1 MIELK
6 RLKLINWHN
15 FENTTFDCARLTYMI
30 GVNAVGKTTI
40 LDAIRYCLTTN
51 RNFNALGN
59 KKSGRTLQGSVHAKQ
74 RGENAYR
81 RPGHT
86 VAYIGAEFWDSVKH
100 TSFVIAVRVES
111 EGPMQEL
118 HPGDQTWYI
127 SEDGITLEQLP
138 FIDPRTGAPSAKED
152 FKPAEGRLSYT
163 RSPSEARDRICRALG
178 IGRAA
183 SPLGKKFNEVF
194 QMGTSMDEIPNF
206 REFLYQYIL
215 PQPEL
220 DLEALQGDR
229 LELENLHAVLAEA
242 QTRADALDEIVRYGR
257 EATEKQTEA
266 LVNRGA
272 ALLARAA
279 ADAGEKAVWQ
289 ERVDAGRRQQETLRT
304 RYAEAKTAEAE
315 ARRAYLTAHSAA
327 GASGEGR
334 ALDALNE
341 ELAHRQTALDAA
353 ARRADTAEKAAEKTG
368 NLLAVLRRSGFA
380 AGQKLADLTPD
391 TLPALTDWLTAQE
404 KPLEEAYFAARQ
416 HTAALQRQQTE
427 KRAELDA
434 VSGGKWVYPHGDAA
448 TRVRDAVN
456 AELKSRGMEPDAR
469 VFCELLNVEDESW
482 QDCVEACLGDRRFD
496 ILVPPAHY
504 AAAKSAFVA
513 LKDKVGPISLLDTPG
528 LRKANRRAD
537 TAPADSLAAQVTSE
551 NPLAAQYAD
560 TILRRIVCCDTPDTL
575 ENYPD
580 SATRDLLRHH
590 PFRLE
595 RLRTPQRYIGLE
607 ARRARAGA
615 LAGEMNALAE
625 EVRAA
630 AQAEQNLKAAYSQ
643 YQTLLRGTTLEELA
657 ALWDARAA
665 LTAARAAVDEQAAKL
680 AECRENP
687 LLQQLYKEEE
697 VREAAWEAARTAVE
711 QTGGDLRVCEKQI
724 SSCEAEQQK
733 AVDTAEKSA
742 QAAESF
748 FAAHPLVEPLS
759 RSRQQALTGP
769 DKSPRAAAQAAD
781 DAAEAAGKSAS
792 VEDFTRAATQ
802 LFDASAVEE
811 AVAEKAARKTDK
823 KRRRKAEK
831 PESGPVQP
839 SIKNRS
845 LEIIEK
851 SERRRRR
858 TVILG
863 LVVLTLVLVLGG
875 GALWLFLRCD
885 LGARPAAKSYG
896 TALYDTTAE
905 SYLGKALERRPG
917 VVGYL
922 GWPGLD
928 GALVYAADT
937 PDPETPESGEAPSIV
952 RFATPSALDAATPG
966 NTVVECT
973 GSDYKAL
980 ADEDTLK
987 QNSGFTLYTAGNVY
1001 RFKAIAVYY
1010 FDPSEQGAGA
1020 FDLYGSTDLSS
1031 YYDYLT
1037 FVAGIQARSLFDTGV
1052 DVGDDSRFLTVT
1064 THSDESGVLLC
1075 ITGRLIREGEAEL
1088 LNTSAIAAA
1097 EEPLLTAAQY
1107 ERKGQ
1112 PMPTVSTLVQ
1122 ASVDRY
1128 AQQSTAAQAARKNG
1142 GTGSDTAADTADLA
1156 QRADDLQAITDSLL
1170 ASTDKMLKG
1179 LTDVAGSTN
1188 AVETDLNKGAEGSLP
1203 EQTVT
1208 VDQIKTSATP
1218 EPTATS
1224 APTEPPADSAAGE
1237 TTTEPTAAPTEAPQP
1252 DNSGTGETI
1261 NVTMNGT
1268 AQTMDLVQCL
1278 AMVAQNE
1285 LGPNAPAEAY
1295 KAQCVAT
1302 HCWIISQSGYPS
1314 VLGADPGAAALAAAQ
1329 EVAHVL
1335 VTYNGQVCFTPYF
1348 ASASTG
1354 TASAAEV
1361 WGNDRAWLQAV
1372 DSPYDQ
1378 SVSSHWNTNGNSS
1391 GTARFSRQT
1400 LQDRI
1405 RDVMDID
1412 LSGVDPNSWFTIQ
1425 SANQYGW
1432 VAKIQVGPDAGVGTV
1447 SGRWFR
1453 ENLLA
1458 RQSVDGRSLRSQC
1471 FTVSYNADL
1480 DCFIFDVYGYGHG
1493 CGMSQWGAIGYA
1505 RNGWGYQDIL
1515 THYFVGTTITTY

>member
-86 VAYIGAEFWDSVKH
+86 VAYIGAEFWDSVKR
-100 TSFVIAVRVES
+100 TPFVIAVRVES

-118 HPGDQTWYI
+118 HPGDQTWYL

-152 FKPAEGRLSYT
+152 FKPETGRLSYT

-178 IGRAA
+178 IGRAS

-229 LELENLHAVLAEA
+229 VELENLHAVLAEA
-242 QTRADALDEIVRYGR
+242 QTRAAALENIVNAGR
-257 EATEKQTEA
+257 EAAEKETAA

-279 ADAGEKAVWQ
+279 ADAGEDAAWQ
-289 ERVDAGRRQQETLRT
+289 SHQEAGKSQLDGLNAQ
-304 RYAEAKTAEAE
+304 YEAAKNAEAE
-315 ARRAYLTAHSAA
+315 ARRAYLAAHSAA
-327 GASGEGR
+327 CASGEGA
-334 ALDALNE
+334 ALDAMTE
-341 ELAHRQTALDAA
+341 ELAKKKSALDAA
-353 ARRADTAEKAAEKTG
+353 NRRRADTEAAAGKITALLQALARSGLTVEKTLWPG
-368 NLLAVLRRSGFA
+368 AVTA
-380 AGQKLADLTPD
+380 E
-391 TLPALTDWLTAQE
+391 TLPGLTEALAALE
-404 KPLEEAYFAARQ
+404 KPLEEQYLAARQ
-416 HTAALQRQQTE
+416 ASADLRREQSA

-456 AELKSRGMEPDAR
+456 AELQSRGMTPDAKI
-469 VFCELLNVEDESW
+469 FCELLAVEDESW

-665 LTAARAAVDEQAAKL
+665 LTAARAAVEEQAAKL

-724 SSCEAEQQK
+724 SSYETEQQK

-769 DKSPRAAAQAAD
+769 DKSPRAAAQAAEKAQAKLD
-781 DAAEAAGKSAS
+781 DALTVYLNSTLEPAQREYNRRYVCDYSLGLAGLEQYRAQHESLVRIDLERYAARLEQAQRDCKDRFRKDILFRMKDDIFNARRQFRELNKVMEQLTYGEEVYRFELEPSRDPQLAAFYQVIVDKGNQQMTEGDSLDNLAATADPAYERQVDELMEKIMADVDENTRARQEGRTAAGATLSDYVDYRTYLDYDIKVTNQVTGQQAYLSRVSRDSSGGENQAPFYVAICASLLQIYQKSENSIRLVLLDEAFS
-792 VEDFTRAATQ
+792 KMTSDRIRPMMELFRRLQ
-802 LFDASAVEE
+802 LQVLLISTV
-811 AVAEKAARKTDK
+811 
-823 KRRRKAEK
+823 
-831 PESGPVQP
+831 
-839 SIKNRS
+839 
-845 LEIIEK
+845 EK
-851 SERRRRR
+851 S
-858 TVILG
+858 TAIQPY
-863 LVVLTLVLVLGG
+863 
-875 GALWLFLRCD
+875 CD
-885 LGARPAAKSYG
+885 ITY
-896 TALYDTTAE
+896 
-905 SYLGKALERRPG
+905 
-917 VVGYL
+917 
-922 GWPGLD
+922 
-928 GALVYAADT
+928 
-937 PDPETPESGEAPSIV
+937 SIV
-952 RFATPSALDAATPG
+952 RHGDA
-966 NTVVECT
+966 N
-973 GSDYKAL
+973 
-980 ADEDTLK
+980 
-987 QNSGFTLYTAGNVY
+987 
-1001 RFKAIAVYY
+1001 AIA
-1010 FDPSEQGAGA
+1010 P
-1020 FDLYGSTDLSS
+1020 
-1031 YYDYLT
+1031 
-1037 FVAGIQARSLFDTGV
+1037 FV
-1052 DVGDDSRFLTVT
+1052 
-1064 THSDESGVLLC
+1064 
-1075 ITGRLIREGEAEL
+1075 RL
-1088 LNTSAIAAA
+1088 AA
-1097 EEPLLTAAQY
+1097 E
-1107 ERKGQ
+1107 
-1112 PMPTVSTLVQ
+1112 
-1122 ASVDRY
+1122 
-1128 AQQSTAAQAARKNG
+1128 
-1142 GTGSDTAADTADLA
+1142 
-1156 QRADDLQAITDSLL
+1156 
-1170 ASTDKMLKG
+1170 
-1179 LTDVAGSTN
+1179 
-1188 AVETDLNKGAEGSLP
+1188 
-1203 EQTVT
+1203 
-1208 VDQIKTSATP
+1208 
-1218 EPTATS
+1218 
-1224 APTEPPADSAAGE
+1224 
-1237 TTTEPTAAPTEAPQP
+1237 
-1252 DNSGTGETI
+1252 
-1261 NVTMNGT
+1261 
-1268 AQTMDLVQCL
+1268 
-1278 AMVAQNE
+1278 
-1285 LGPNAPAEAY
+1285 
-1295 KAQCVAT
+1295 
-1302 HCWIISQSGYPS
+1302 
-1314 VLGADPGAAALAAAQ
+1314 
-1329 EVAHVL
+1329 
-1335 VTYNGQVCFTPYF
+1335 
-1348 ASASTG
+1348 
-1354 TASAAEV
+1354 
-1361 WGNDRAWLQAV
+1361 
-1372 DSPYDQ
+1372 
-1378 SVSSHWNTNGNSS
+1378 
-1391 GTARFSRQT
+1391 
-1400 LQDRI
+1400 
-1405 RDVMDID
+1405 
-1412 LSGVDPNSWFTIQ
+1412 
-1425 SANQYGW
+1425 
-1432 VAKIQVGPDAGVGTV
+1432 
-1447 SGRWFR
+1447 
-1453 ENLLA
+1453 
-1458 RQSVDGRSLRSQC
+1458 
-1471 FTVSYNADL
+1471 
-1480 DCFIFDVYGYGHG
+1480 
-1493 CGMSQWGAIGYA
+1493 
-1505 RNGWGYQDIL
+1505 
-1515 THYFVGTTITTY
+1515 